1 MAYETLTM
9 KTKVQCLFAN
19 EERGADVFQRKPF
32 LVLTIWR
39 CGTKG
44 EGGGVFWTR
53 LKEGLHYDFNLN
65 VFTLRL

>member
-32 LVLTIWR
+32 LVLTFWR

-44 EGGGVFWTR
+44 EEGGV
-53 LKEGLHYDFNLN
+53 NLDKWKR
-65 VFTLRL
+65 VSILILI